1 MKRTLSTPLSSLI
14 AALALCGC
22 GGGHGS
28 PAAYSLRHTFQIP
41 PGAGQ
46 PRGGLVDDTAGNLYG
61 TASTGG
67 TKRFG
72 AVYRI
77 DAVTGVESVL
87 YSFLGVAQ
95 NDAQNPIGQLVFDS
109 TGDLYGVASNGGS
122 NDVGAVFR
130 IDANSHAE
138 SLVHSFAPGPQDG
151 ALPSRS
157 LLIDGQGDLFGT
169 TTQGGANDTGT
180 VYEITPDGRET
191 LLASFGQAAAGKP
204 AVPRGE
210 LALDSAGNLY
220 GTTQFGGSSG
230 HGTVWELASSSRGAT
245 VLPTVLHSFAGPPA
259 DGTEPVGGVLLDAAS
274 GTLYG
279 TTQLGGINDAGTVF
293 RCGVDGSG
301 ERIVYAFADISGND
315 GAAPMA
321 PLVMDSSGVLY
332 GTTDAG
338 GSGYGTVFAVDPASG
353 RETVLHR
360 FGGYPAGDGQTPL
373 NARLMID
380 TAGQLVGVTQL
391 GGANNTGVIYR
402 LPR

>member
-1 MKRTLSTPLSSLI
+1 MKRSLSAPLSGLI

-28 PAAYSLRHTFQIP
+28 PAAYSLRHAFAAP
-41 PGAGQ
+41 PGATE
-46 PRGGLVDDTAGNLYG
+46 PTGGLVADAAGNLYG

-67 TKRFG
+67 TKRLG

-77 DAVTGVESVL
+77 DAATGVESVL
-87 YSFLGVAQ
+87 YSFLGAEQ
-95 NDAQNPIGQLVFDS
+95 GDAQKPIGQLVLDS
-109 TGDLYGVASNGGS
+109 AGNLYGVARDGGS
-122 NDVGAVFR
+122 DDVGAVFR

-138 SLVHSFAPGPQDG
+138 SLLHSFTYGTQDG
-151 ALPSRS
+151 TLPTNS
-157 LLIDGQGDLFGT
+157 LLIDGQGNLFGT

-180 VYEITPDGRET
+180 VFEITPDGRET
-191 LLASFGQAAAGKP
+191 LLASFGQAEAGEP
-204 AVPRGE
+204 AVPRGD

-230 HGTVWELASSSRGAT
+230 HGTVWKLAAASRGAT
-245 VLPTVLHSFAGPPA
+245 VVPTVLHSFAGPPA
-259 DGTEPVGGVLLDAAS
+259 DGAEPVGGVLLDAAS

-279 TTQLGGINDAGTVF
+279 TTQLGGVNDTGTVF
-293 RCGVDGSG
+293 RCAVDGSG
-301 ERIVYAFADISGND
+301 ERIVYAFADLSGND

-321 PLVMDSSGVLY
+321 PLVMDSAGMLY

-338 GSGYGTVFAVDPASG
+338 GTGFGTVFAVDPVSG

-360 FGGYPAGDGQTPL
+360 FGGYAGGDGQML
-373 NARLMID
+373 RNARLMID

-391 GGANNTGVIYR
+391 GGANNTGVVYS